1 MRALTQRLQSHAGAI
16 RKEIK
21 KHALLNLSPTD
32 EVIKRV
38 DGDVA
43 EWSKALPC

>member
-1 MRALTQRLQSHAGAI
+1 MLRDGFNPSPLRCPDRITGNSRLPQVDRSD
-16 RKEIK
+16 R
-21 KHALLNLSPTD
+21 PD
-32 EVIKRV
+32 

>member
-1 MRALTQRLQSHAGAI
+1 MTHDPGLPAQASL
-16 RKEIK
+16 
-21 KHALLNLSPTD
+21 
-32 EVIKRV
+32 IKRV

>member
-1 MRALTQRLQSHAGAI
+1 MKNSDFKEFLGFPRKCPSFQECPCISDSCWAI
-16 RKEIK
+16 
-21 KHALLNLSPTD
+21 
-32 EVIKRV
+32 RV